1 MLPISMK
8 VAQDE
13 FLLLLERSG
22 LALYGERWKASIA
35 DDLGVSY
42 RTLQN
47 WLNRTYAAKPD
58 EVLPKLL
65 VLLQQRE
72 QQTVDLIADINR
84 GINA

>member
-1 MLPISMK
+1 MK
-8 VAQDE
+8 VTQDE
-13 FLLLLERSG
+13 FLILLERSG

-65 VLLQQRE
+65 VLLQKRE
-72 QQTVDLIADINR
+72 QQTVGLIADINR
-84 GINA
+84 GMNHG

>member
-1 MLPISMK
+1 MK
-8 VAQDE
+8 VTQDE
-13 FLLLLERSG
+13 FHILLERSG
-22 LALYGERWKASIA
+22 LALYGERWKSSIA

-58 EVLPKLL
+58 EVMPKLL

-72 QQTVDLIADINR
+72 QQTANLIADINR
-84 GINA
+84 GINS

>member
-22 LALYGERWKASIA
+22 LALYGERWKASMA
-35 DDLGVSY
+35 NDLGISY

-65 VLLQQRE
+65 VLLKQRH
-72 QQTVDLIADINR
+72 QQTGDLIANINR

>member
-1 MLPISMK
+1 MK
-8 VAQDE
+8 VTQDE
-13 FLLLLERSG
+13 ILDLLQRTG
-22 LALYGERWKASIA
+22 FALYGERWKAGIA
-35 DDLGVSY
+35 DDLGISY

-84 GINA
+84 GINT

>member
-1 MLPISMK
+1 MQ
-8 VAQDE
+8 VTQDE
-13 FLLLLERSG
+13 FLILLQRAG
-22 LALYGERWKASIA
+22 IALHGDRWKRGVA
-35 DDLGVSY
+35 DDLGISY

-72 QQTVDLIADINR
+72 QQTADLIADINR

>member
-1 MLPISMK
+1 MK
-8 VAQDE
+8 VKQDE
-13 FLLLLERSG
+13 LILLLERAG
-22 LALYGERWKASIA
+22 LALYGERWKRAIA
-35 DDLGVSY
+35 DDLGVTY

-47 WLNRTYAAKPD
+47 WLNRTYAARPD

>member
-1 MLPISMK
+1 MD
-8 VAQDE
+8 QGE

-22 LALYGERWKASIA
+22 RALYGERWKASIA

-65 VLLQQRE
+65 VLLQKRE

-84 GINA
+84 GMNP